1 MWCYLKTKFINIKNK
16 IKDFVD
22 AGIEFVGTGLTHA
35 KHGIQNLWA
44 SVTTDC
50 TEPHVSPKLPEQ
62 QPEISHMST
71 HTKANSFIYPN
82 GDDVI
87 GEENFLKKALE
98 MGINNIQRH
107 KRDNDFLLHSDDPIR
122 EENEVKKS
130 LNADSRL
137 LSHESSQSL
146 FVHGDD
152 PVWEENVRE
161 KIENTDAQRYSDFL
175 NRVKNTFTPPNKPPK
190 LLPVWE
196 CSKTPSMM
204 RLKSAQCVDA
214 LIEASSTFYS
224 DTSNKPA
231 YPCFYPI
238 PQSNM
243 LAASLSL
250 S

>member
-22 AGIEFVGTGLTHA
+22 SGIEFVGTGLTHA

-50 TEPHVSPKLPEQ
+50 KELNVVPKLSEQ
-62 QPEISHMST
+62 QTEISHMST
-71 HTKANSFIYPN
+71 HTKTNSFIYPN

-87 GEENFLKKALE
+87 LEENFLRNSLE
-98 MGINNIQRH
+98 MGINNIKRN

-122 EENEVKKS
+122 EENEVKQS

-152 PVWEENVRE
+152 PVWEENE
-161 KIENTDAQRYSDFL
+161 KQKTENTDAQQYSDFL
-175 NRVKNTFTPPNKPPK
+175 NRMKNTFTPPNKPPQS
-190 LLPVWE
+190 LPVWE
-196 CSKTPSMM
+196 CSTTPSMM
-204 RLKSAQCVDA
+204 RLKSAQCVDS
-214 LIEASSTFYS
+214 LIEANSAFYS
-224 DTSNKPA
+224 GISTKPA
-231 YPCFYPI
+231 YSCLYPI
-238 PQSNM
+238 SQSNM
-243 LAASLSL
+243 LVASPSLS
-250 S
+250 